1 MVWQDGPA
9 GVEEQGTHGRVPPG
23 TWETSSSPTAEL
35 RRYRQAK
42 ATKRGEMGG
51 EESERAIVAVKRGNS
66 SKRTPWSEGRAGTWN
81 RERERWQGRRAQY
94 PSQHDSN
101 G

>member
-9 GVEEQGTHGRVPPG
+9 GVVEQGTHGEGSPG
-23 TWETSSSPTAEL
+23 TWE
-35 RRYRQAK
+35 
-42 ATKRGEMGG
+42 GG
-51 EESERAIVAVKRGNS
+51 EESERAIVAVKRGNLS
-66 SKRTPWSEGRAGTWN
+66 ERTSWSEGRAGTRN